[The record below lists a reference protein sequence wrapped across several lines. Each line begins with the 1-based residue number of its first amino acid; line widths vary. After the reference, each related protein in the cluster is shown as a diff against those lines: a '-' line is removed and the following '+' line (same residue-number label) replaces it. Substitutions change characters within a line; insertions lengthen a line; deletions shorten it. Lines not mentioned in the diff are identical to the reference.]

1 MRKYK
6 QLTQEQRYH
15 IYALRKIGQ
24 TLEMIASE
32 LGVHKSTISR
42 ELSRNQGLRGYRPQQ
57 AHQFALDRR
66 HGSTKAIK
74 MTKALRHLIEEKLS
88 LYQWSPEQIS
98 GWLSLHGKV
107 SISHERIYLHILE
120 DKRQGGTLYQH
131 LRQGHKK
138 RKKRYGKTD
147 TRGVIRN
154 RRFIDDRPKLV
165 DAKKRYGDWEADT
178 IIGQNH
184 KGAIV
189 TLVERKSQ
197 FVLMKRLASKTADLT
212 SKAMQQLLKPIKHL
226 CHTITQDNGKEFAAH
241 ETVASSLDATIYF
254 AHPYRSWERGLN
266 EQVNGLIRQYLPKKT
281 DFSTVSDE
289 DILMIMDKLNNRPR
303 KLLGY
308 RTPIEVLQ
316 AKAKL
321 DLRKLEHVALVT

>member
-24 TLEMIASE
+24 TQEMIASE
-32 LGVHKSTISR
+32 IGVHKSTISR

-57 AHQFALDRR
+57 AHHLALTR
-66 HGSTKAIK
+66 HHGATKATK

-120 DKRQGGTLYQH
+120 DKRQGGTVYEH

-147 TRGVIRN
+147 SSI
-154 RRFIDDRPKLV
+154 F
-165 DAKKRYGDWEADT
+165 AKENGFQY
-178 IIGQNH
+178 
-184 KGAIV
+184 
-189 TLVERKSQ
+189 SQ
-197 FVLMKRLASKTADLT
+197 
-212 SKAMQQLLKPIKHL
+212 
-226 CHTITQDNGKEFAAH
+226 
-241 ETVASSLDATIYF
+241 
-254 AHPYRSWERGLN
+254 
-266 EQVNGLIRQYLPKKT
+266 
-281 DFSTVSDE
+281 
-289 DILMIMDKLNNRPR
+289 
-303 KLLGY
+303 
-308 RTPIEVLQ
+308 
-316 AKAKL
+316 
-321 DLRKLEHVALVT
+321 